1 MSGPIKPSEIEDR
14 KASTIP
20 SEVFDSFN
28 ELIAERWDGHQS
40 KFTQAEVLTLI
51 VMKLQMTTYQST
63 IDKTAIFKRKW
74 LDVEPLYRQAG
85 WKVDYDKPG
94 YNENYEATFTFK
106 K

>member
-28 ELIAERWDGHQS
+28 ELIAERWDGRQS
-40 KFTQAEVLTLI
+40 KFTQEEVLSLL
-51 VMKLQMTTYQST
+51 MSKLQVSTYNTTSRK
-63 IDKTAIFKRKW
+63 DIFTKKW
-74 LDVEPLYRQAG
+74 LDVEPLYRQVG

-94 YNENYEATFTFK
+94 YNETYEATFTFQK
-106 K
+106 